1 MRCPQC
7 SNGGW
12 SEWVDGDCSVTCGV
26 GEQTQS
32 RTCNNPEPAN
42 GGAECTLEDGTIGR
56 TEERIVPCD
65 QGPCPIDGGWS
76 EWVDGDC
83 SVTCGVG
90 EQTQSRTCNNPEPA
104 NGGAECTLE
113 DGTAGRTEERIV
125 PWPCD
130 QGPCPIDGGWSEWV
144 DGDCSVTCG
153 VGEQTQSRTCNNPE
167 PTNGGAECTLED
179 GTTGRTEERIVPW
192 PCDQGTCPIDGG
204 WSEWVDG
211 DCSVTCGVGEQTQS
225 RTCNNPEPANGGAE
239 CTLEDGT
246 TGRTEERIVPCDQ
259 GPCPIDGDWSEW
271 VDGGCSVTCGVGE
284 QTQSRTC
291 NNPEP
296 ANGGAE
302 CTLEDGTTGRTEERI
317 VPCDQ
322 GPCSIDGGWSKWVD
336 GDCSVTCGVGEQ
348 TQSRTCNNPEPANGG
363 AECTLEDGTAGR
375 TEERIVPWPCDQGPC
390 PIDGGWSEWVDG
402 DCSVTCGVGEQ
413 TQSRT
418 CNNPE
423 PANGGAEC
431 VLEDGT
437 TGRTE
442 ERTVPCDQGPCP
454 IDGGWSDWVDG
465 DCSVTCGVGEQ
476 TQSRTCNNPEPANGG
491 AECTL
496 ENGTAGRTEE
506 RIVPWPCDQGPC
518 PIDGGWSEWVDG
530 GCSVTCGVGE
540 QTQSRTCNNPEPAN
554 GGAECTLEDGT
565 TGRTEERIV
574 PCDQGPCSIAS

>member
-1 MRCPQC
+1 MSCRLD
-7 SNGGW
+7 GGW

-42 GGAECTLEDGTIGR
+42 GGAECTLEDGTTGR
-56 TEERIVPCD
+56 TEERVVPWPCD

-113 DGTAGRTEERIV
+113 DGTTGRAEERVV

-130 QGPCPIDGGWSEWV
+130 RGPCPIGTDGGWSNWV

-167 PTNGGAECTLED
+167 PANGGAECTLED
-179 GTTGRTEERIVPW
+179 GTTGRTEERVVPW
-192 PCDQGTCPIDGG
+192 PCDRGPCPIDGG

-246 TGRTEERIVPCDQ
+246 TG
-259 GPCPIDGDWSEW
+259 W
-271 VDGGCSVTCGVGE
+271 
-284 QTQSRTC
+284 
-291 NNPEP
+291 
-296 ANGGAE
+296 
-302 CTLEDGTTGRTEERI
+302 
-317 VPCDQ
+317 
-322 GPCSIDGGWSKWVD
+322 
-336 GDCSVTCGVGEQ
+336 
-348 TQSRTCNNPEPANGG
+348 
-363 AECTLEDGTAGR
+363 

-431 VLEDGT
+431 TLEDGT
-437 TGRTE
+437 TG
-442 ERTVPCDQGPCP
+442 
-454 IDGGWSDWVDG
+454 W
-465 DCSVTCGVGEQ
+465 
-476 TQSRTCNNPEPANGG
+476 
-491 AECTL
+491 
-496 ENGTAGRTEE
+496 TEE

-518 PIDGGWSEWVDG
+518 P
-530 GCSVTCGVGE
+530 
-540 QTQSRTCNNPEPAN
+540 
-554 GGAECTLEDGT
+554 
-565 TGRTEERIV
+565 
-574 PCDQGPCSIAS
+574 